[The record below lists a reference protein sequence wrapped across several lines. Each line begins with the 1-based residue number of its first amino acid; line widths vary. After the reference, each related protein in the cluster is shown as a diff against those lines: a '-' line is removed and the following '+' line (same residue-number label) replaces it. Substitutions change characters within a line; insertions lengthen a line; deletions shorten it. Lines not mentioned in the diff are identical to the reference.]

1 MGCGNSKVENKEVK
15 KHKKLVFKE
24 LVRKKS
30 RTKNTSNLNLNLK
43 FRSKNSILEV
53 SKDKQNLN
61 TVKLIKKKKT
71 KLENKDENPKDK
83 QYNDLINHKFIQN
96 ISANKNGDIFKVFD
110 FSSLKKRV
118 SNGMEFN
125 LKTLLSRRKIEM
137 AVLDNK
143 VIDCLNYSA
152 KRIQRYFNDQKPPLD
167 LSSYPKGQKWTD
179 DIFPPTINTILGKN
193 KRGKRIDPVN
203 TRYNQVLSTFQVN
216 PSDIIW
222 LRPEEIFPGG
232 IYTLFEES
240 IDIDDVNQGN
250 LGNCY
255 FMSSLAAMCEFP
267 QTISELF
274 RYFNVHPQGIYEIV
288 FNINGHWQIV
298 IIDDYFPCFKS
309 SKWPIFS
316 KPHNNELWV
325 MLLEKAWAKINGGY
339 INIVGGWPNEVLETL
354 TCFCN
359 KSIDNQD
366 PSEKDD
372 LWEKILNAD
381 QNNHLITCSTINE
394 KYIEEMGLIS
404 GHAFTL
410 ISAEEANIKGNIVRL
425 LRIRN
430 PWGFREWN
438 GKWSDNS
445 KEWDDEA
452 KKAFRT
458 YENKNDGTFFI
469 SIDDYKSY
477 FSETQ
482 ICKIKSPAC
491 TKSILIQK
499 SRFEKPNMY
508 ELQLNRES
516 AIDISAI
523 KQSYRFYRNIPDGA
537 EMTINIILV
546 KKSDGSFIYIDSDSS
561 SDNNPVIDVVLKPA
575 TYIIYFFANYKSST
589 FDKPREF
596 SLYIVSNNYFALTD
610 LGTDENYEILHEII
624 SNTLKL
630 EPKLDEG
637 NVEVKTHDN
646 LYILTINKFYNTS
659 LGLFYI
665 KNMSNKENYIK
676 IKNENLNFI
685 VFTKIPDVNE
695 FLVTLEADEE
705 MIICGERFQYFGEY
719 WFKFTYN
726 ILPYSDTLKKSMVQ
740 FKIPPINIERIVE
753 ISNIITRK
761 QLTDDEYDYFFKRH
775 DIEINSITETF
786 DYIKITKEYF
796 TIKYPDYMILLEK
809 FPSIV
814 ELDSVKFMDVYDN
827 GDFTY
832 FGEWK
837 KDDDFIKHGRGIT
850 RYKDGSVHIGYL
862 SNDLFNGFGIMAYK
876 NGIVIEINFRNGN
889 MDGEGNYYKDDQFK
903 KCFYK
908 DGIFEKFE
916 NSTMIMEN
924 KSDSNTRK
932 LVNTLI
938 N

>member
-1 MGCGNSKVENKEVK
+1 MGCGNSKVENTTNK
-15 KHKKLVFKE
+15 KQKKLVIVDLK
-24 LVRKKS
+24 RKKS
-30 RTKNTSNLNLNLK
+30 RTKNTSNLNLK

-53 SKDKQNLN
+53 KDKLNLN

-71 KLENKDENPKDK
+71 KLENKDETPRDP
-83 QYNDLINHKFIQN
+83 QCTDLINHKFIQTMNAKKTNN
-96 ISANKNGDIFKVFD
+96 IFNVFD

-118 SNGMEFN
+118 SNGKEFN
-125 LKTLLSRRKIEM
+125 LKSLLSRRKKEM

-143 VIDCLNYSA
+143 VMDCLNYSA
-152 KRIQRYFNDQKPPLD
+152 RRVNRYFNDQQPPPD
-167 LSSYPKGQKWTD
+167 LSSYPKGKKWVD
-179 DIFPPTINTILGKN
+179 DMFPPTANTVLGKN
-193 KRGKRIDPVN
+193 KRGKRTDPN
-203 TRYNQVLSTFQVN
+203 NLRYNQVLSSFQVK
-216 PSDIIW
+216 PADIIW

-232 IYTLFEES
+232 VYTLFEES

-288 FNINGHWQIV
+288 FNINGQWQIV
-298 IIDDYFPCFKS
+298 IIDDYFPCYKN

-354 TCFCN
+354 TCFCI

-366 PSEKDD
+366 PSEKDN
-372 LWEKILNAD
+372 LWEKILSAD
-381 QNNHLITCSTINE
+381 QNNHLITCSTIND
-394 KYIEEMGLIS
+394 KFIEEMGLIS

-410 ISAEEANIKGNIVRL
+410 ISAEQAELKGNKVRL

-452 KKAFRT
+452 KKAFRS

-469 SIDDYKSY
+469 SIEDYKTY
-477 FSETQ
+477 FAETQ

-491 TKSILIQK
+491 TKCIVIEK
-499 SRFEKPNMY
+499 SKFESPNMF
-508 ELQLNRES
+508 ELQLNRET

-523 KQSYRFYRNIPDGA
+523 KQSYRFNRNIPDGA
-537 EMTINIILV
+537 EMTINILLL
-546 KKSDGSFIYIDSDSS
+546 KKDEGSFVYIASDSS
-561 SDNNPVIDVVLKPA
+561 SDNNPVIDVTLQPA
-575 TYIIYFFANYKSST
+575 TYLIYLFANYKSST
-589 FDKPREF
+589 FDKPREY
-596 SLYIVSNNYFALTD
+596 SLYIVSNNYFSLTD
-610 LGTDENYEILHEII
+610 LGVDENYEILYEIV
-624 SNTLKL
+624 SNTLRL
-630 EPKLDEG
+630 EPRLEEE
-637 NVEVKTHDN
+637 NVEVKIQDE
-646 LYILTINKFYNTS
+646 LYVLTINKFYKTS
-659 LGLFYI
+659 IGLFYI
-665 KNMSNKENYIK
+665 KNMSDKAVHLK

-685 VFTKIPDVNE
+685 IFTKIPIENE
-695 FLVTLEADEE
+695 FTVSIQANEE
-705 MIICGERFQYFGEY
+705 IIIIGERFQYFGEY
-719 WFKFTYN
+719 WFRFSYSLIAYSDYLKSMSKF
-726 ILPYSDTLKKSMVQ
+726 ILPTKNKQ
-740 FKIPPINIERIVE
+740 RIEE
-753 ISNIITRK
+753 ISSVIIRP

-796 TIKYPDYMILLEK
+796 TIKYPEYMLLLEK
-809 FPSIV
+809 FPSMV
-814 ELDSVKFMDVYDN
+814 ESDSVKFMDIYDN

-850 RYKDGSVHIGYL
+850 KYKDGSLHLGYL
-862 SNDLFNGFGIMAYK
+862 TDDLFNGFGIMAYK
-876 NGIVIEINFRNGN
+876 NGTVIEINFRNGN
-889 MDGEGNYYKDDQFK
+889 MDGEGHYYKEDQIK

-908 DGIFEKFE
+908 EGIFEKFE
-916 NSTMIMEN
+916 SSTMILET
-924 KSDSNTRK
+924 KADQSTRK